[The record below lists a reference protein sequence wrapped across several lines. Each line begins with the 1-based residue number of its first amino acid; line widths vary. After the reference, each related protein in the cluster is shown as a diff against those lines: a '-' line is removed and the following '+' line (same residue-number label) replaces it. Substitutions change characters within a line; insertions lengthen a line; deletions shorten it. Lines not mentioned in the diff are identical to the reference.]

1 MQLPAFLAKDVRE
14 SFLKGRRNETN
25 TELEGVGDVRESH
38 KQALVGG
45 SCGEC
50 AEVRSKLRC
59 KPHLSVSHA
68 SMCSEVDGNES
79 SLRCPGLLGV

>member
-1 MQLPAFLAKDVRE
+1 M
-14 SFLKGRRNETN
+14 
-25 TELEGVGDVRESH
+25 RESH

-50 AEVRSKLRC
+50 AEASSELRC

-79 SLRCPGLLGV
+79 SLQCPGLLGVWLGWISKSPLIISCQLWTLGCQPGGDFPGG